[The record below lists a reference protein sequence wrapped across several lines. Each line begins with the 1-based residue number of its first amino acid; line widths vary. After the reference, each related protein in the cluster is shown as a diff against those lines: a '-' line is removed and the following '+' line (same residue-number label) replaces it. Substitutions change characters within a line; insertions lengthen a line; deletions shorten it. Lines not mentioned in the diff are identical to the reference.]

1 MDSAKITA
9 VVITQNEEHMI
20 ANCLEALKWCDEILV
35 VDSGSTDRTAELV
48 SMQGIRVIPTSS
60 RQTFAELR
68 NLGLKHAKHPW
79 ILYIDADERVTP
91 ALMHDIRHVVN
102 GPGQFSAYRVG
113 RNNIHYGRW
122 MKSGGW
128 QNDTLVRLFK
138 KDDLKTWE
146 GRVHEHAVIEGEV
159 SDLIEPLI
167 HLTHRNMADGI
178 RKSLQWTDIEA
189 QLLLEAKH
197 PQMTILRLI
206 KATVWE
212 FFNRVI
218 VLKAYKDGMEG
229 LVEAMTQAWNR
240 FLVYERL
247 WELQRIPSL
256 EETYE
261 KYEKDVERLWDN
273 EHA

>member
-9 VVITQNEEHMI
+9 VVIAQNEEHMI
-20 ANCLEALKWCDEILV
+20 ANCLEALKWCDEVLV
-35 VDSGSTDRTAELV
+35 VDSGSTDRTAELA

-60 RQTFAELR
+60 RQSFAELR

-91 ALMHDIRHVVN
+91 
-102 GPGQFSAYRVG
+102 GQFTAYRVG

-122 MKSGGW
+122 MKAGGW
-128 QNDTLVRLFK
+128 QNDKLVRLFK
-138 KDDLKTWE
+138 KDHLKTWE
-146 GRVHEHAVIEGEV
+146 GRVHEYAVVEGEV

-197 PQMTILRLI
+197 PHMSILRLI
-206 KATVWE
+206 KVTVWE
-212 FFNRVI
+212 FFHRVI

-229 LVEAMTQAWNR
+229 LVEAMTQSWNR

>member
-1 MDSAKITA
+1 MDSVKITA
-9 VVITQNEEHMI
+9 IVIAQNEELMI
-20 ANCLEALKWCDEILV
+20 ANCLETLKWCDEILV
-35 VDSGSTDRTAELV
+35 VDSGSTDRTAELA
-48 SMQGIRVIPTSS
+48 SMHGIRVIPTSA
-60 RQTFAELR
+60 RETFAELR
-68 NLGLKHAKHPW
+68 NLGCKHAKHPW

-91 ALMHDIRHVVN
+91 ALMRDIRQVIN
-102 GPGQFSAYRVG
+102 GPGQFSAYRVW

-128 QNDTLVRLFK
+128 QHDTLIRLFR
-138 KDDLKTWE
+138 KDMLNTWE

-178 RKSLQWTDIEA
+178 RKSLQWTNIEA
-189 QLLLEAKH
+189 QLLFEAKH
-197 PQMTILRLI
+197 PQMTMLRLI
-206 KATVWE
+206 KVTVWE

-218 VLKAYKDGMEG
+218 RLEAYKDGMEG
-229 LVEAMTQAWNR
+229 IVEAMTQAWNR